1 MYKFILIISFLLF
14 LAPNVS
20 AIDSSWNCPLDENGK
35 IDKSQFLSGAK
46 VCFAPALSFTVTY
59 ESLALCTTDPE
70 TELRAGR
77 ELDDVCHFLL
87 RTTDTPIAL
96 TMTNSA
102 SNSFAATLPGVGTYT
117 HAMIITKNEYTV
129 QGELEFN
136 GPIVGTNDGR
146 DSVGYGNFCGVPSG
160 DYKISTLYL
169 EELSGSTLL
178 AACYGESKET
188 PEIGTLTVD
197 SLGTTGFD
205 ADVIGFGLLLDVS
218 GEVATSEA
226 SVKSFF
232 QSYSFPTPFI
242 VSASTTGLTYGLSN
256 DQAFRLITAGD
267 GVNVVAY
274 LAYLGD
280 FNFKVT
286 AN

>member
-1 MYKFILIISFLLF
+1 MYKFILVISFILF
-14 LAPNVS
+14 LMPNVF
-20 AIDSSWNCPLDENGK
+20 AIDASFNCPLDENGK

-70 TELRAGR
+70 AELRAGR
-77 ELDDVCHFLL
+77 ELDNVCHFLL
-87 RTTDTPIAL
+87 RTTDTPIVLA
-96 TMTNSA
+96 MTNTVS
-102 SNSFAATLPGVGTYT
+102 SSFAATLPGVGTYT

-146 DSVGYGNFCGVPSG
+146 DAVGFGNFCGVPSG

-178 AACYGESKET
+178 AACYGVSKET

-197 SLGTTGFD
+197 SLASNGFD
-205 ADVIGFGLLLDVS
+205 ADVTGSGLLLDVS

-232 QSYSFPTPFI
+232 QSYLFPTPFT
-242 VSASTTGLTYGLSN
+242 VSTSTTGLTYGLSN
-256 DQAFRLITAGD
+256 DQAFRLITD
-267 GVNVVAY
+267 GGGGHVIAY

-280 FNFKVT
+280 LNFKVT